1 MKVSKELLDHIKAE
15 NAKTKAW
22 IAEAPGRGAGLYP
35 EDEAY
40 WVERGIFTV
49 AELERENL
57 ITFIYDGHKDAYG
70 FRNRGYDFDSM
81 SMDELEA
88 EADRISDAI
97 EAENKRMEE
106 MEKAN
111 IAKFEALL
119 KQYTPMAGSEN
130 NAIKWLLEGE
140 NLLNE
145 YDVGYVQYTFGLPYS
160 YKTEQFESV
169 LRECR

>member
-1 MKVSKELLDHIKAE
+1 MQELLNHIKAE
-15 NAKTKAW
+15 NAKTRAW
-22 IAEAPGRGAGLYP
+22 IKAGPGRAAGLYP

-40 WVERGIFTV
+40 WVERGVSTV

-81 SMDELEA
+81 SMAELEA

-106 MEKAN
+106 MYAYN
-111 IAKFEALL
+111 TAKFEKLVA
-119 KQYTPMAGSEN
+119 KYEAMAGSRKSAIRWILQAEGLEN
-130 NAIKWLLEGE
+130 EW
-140 NLLNE
+140 
-145 YDVGYVQYTFGLPYS
+145 DTGYICYSLGLPYS
-160 YKTEQFESV
+160 MQDEFKGFCKLAS
-169 LRECR
+169 